1 MRSLVRPRHPAY
13 RELDPPTRRLRG
25 DVVRF
30 AVRSGRSLSLDAL
43 DVTLAVAVD
52 FNGSAYRWTAE
63 SLGSFVWVDVLAW
76 CQERELEPPSGV
88 TTALAVLIDHLDASA
103 SLHPG
108 SGRGDDLRAAARSL
122 GGATARRRHPSQGT
136 AAVLVLPVPTPA
148 G

>member
-1 MRSLVRPRHPAY
+1 MWRLAEPSLAWLGQSEPAV
-13 RELDPPTRRLRG
+13 EALAPD
-25 DVVRF
+25 
-30 AVRSGRSLSLDAL
+30 LSEAQTGAAGPLGQPL